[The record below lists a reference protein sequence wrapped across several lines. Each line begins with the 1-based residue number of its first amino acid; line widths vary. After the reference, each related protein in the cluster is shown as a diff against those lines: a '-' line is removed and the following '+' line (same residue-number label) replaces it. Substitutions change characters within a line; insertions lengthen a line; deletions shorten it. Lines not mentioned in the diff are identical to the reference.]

1 MFCLKESV
9 LLLLAIVFKYTT
21 GLRNHS
27 SDHGFPLQSSSL
39 TRSPTRATYP
49 TTTCTCPSPI
59 PCPSPT
65 VCPVTKCPTVT
76 RYPVI
81 TPCPSPKPCP
91 AVTANPSTSVCRCP
105 AIPLAGIKAQ
115 NIILSLEDQAVSP
128 GSFIGAALGGAVL
141 GSSFT
146 VIAFVCIRRRCKT
159 RHNSRKD
166 NQMSKNVKNT
176 IIQYSKGNKHL
187 KMKCNESAV
196 INSNSAYSEIQDEL
210 REPAKTLPIRQE
222 EDVSN
227 KEDVYNHLHASDKED
242 RSDYYDH
249 AGPAPS
255 LSVMEGGY
263 GVLLAVTKGSCELD
277 YKTMD
282 GETCTDIRGSMITDN
297 TKNNKYFIIEPQKD
311 QRF

>member
-1 MFCLKESV
+1 NCTKC
-9 LLLLAIVFKYTT
+9 TT
-21 GLRNHS
+21 
-27 SDHGFPLQSSSL
+27 L
-39 TRSPTRATYP
+39 TTQTI
-49 TTTCTCPSPI
+49 TCPE
-59 PCPSPT
+59 CP
-65 VCPVTKCPTVT
+65 
-76 RYPVI
+76 
-81 TPCPSPKPCP
+81 
-91 AVTANPSTSVCRCP
+91 
-105 AIPLAGIKAQ
+105 GIKAQ